1 MTVKAYPSEART
13 DVMRWLTDNGA
24 DQQGDNPFSEENIVL
39 IGNAVEAAAADGD
52 WTRTFP
58 NTEKNSDVQALA
70 YDLSPHLDDID
81 SLPAFI
87 GAMLTT
93 TFIGAVAAQ
102 LGYRNDKN

>member
-13 DVMRWLTDNGA
+13 DVTRWLNENGA
-24 DQQGDNPFSEENIVL
+24 DRQGGNPFNEENIAL

-58 NTEKNSDVQALA
+58 NTEESRDTQGLA
-70 YDLSPHLDDID
+70 YDLAPHLDDID

-87 GAMLTT
+87 GAMLTP
-93 TFIGAVAAQ
+93 TFIAAVAAQ
-102 LGYRNDKN
+102 LGYRRN